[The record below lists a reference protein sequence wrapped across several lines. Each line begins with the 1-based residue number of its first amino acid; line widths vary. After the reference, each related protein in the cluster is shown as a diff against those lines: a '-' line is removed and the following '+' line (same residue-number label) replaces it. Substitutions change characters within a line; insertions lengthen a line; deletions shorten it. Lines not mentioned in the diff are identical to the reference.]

1 MIESL
6 AKHIKKKGVPLNLVT
21 LEEHLKNRGFTGSLI
36 SKEEYMRKYNLDSY
50 LFNSY
55 VELGIVL
62 VPGNPNLNG
71 SVLDIS
77 PITRSSHFEEID
89 LEEFIFRSNV
99 DTVINF
105 KMYPTIGGFD
115 RDRARSIR
123 NSIVKSLSSYKVKVS
138 CSNGLYV
145 LIPNCYKK
153 KDVNREMK
161 KVLGFTLE

>member
-1 MIESL
+1 
-6 AKHIKKKGVPLNLVT
+6 
-21 LEEHLKNRGFTGSLI
+21 
-36 SKEEYMRKYNLDSY
+36 MRKYNLDSY

-77 PITRSSHFEEID
+77 PITRSSHFEEVD
-89 LEEFIFRSNV
+89 LEEFIFRSNI
-99 DTVINF
+99 DTIINF

-115 RDRARSIR
+115 RDGARSIR

-153 KDVNREMK
+153 KDVSREMK